1 MELKY
6 SRFLWEIKGNLKSLI
21 ENLSNDFEGVSV
33 LATDC
38 SGKTYS
44 VSRRTSG
51 ISGNGS
57 NERGFVVRVHNGVN
71 YSEYSFNYISED
83 TVREIASTI
92 REGFGSFLNKAKD
105 ILTLNE
111 YEKIQE
117 EQIKK
122 SFEKQ
127 IEINPRTLSDEEVIN
142 RLRRIMDRGLETS
155 ETIIDYRVRYEY
167 LHVNKLYL
175 SKNKDLEQS
184 YMWSNGANICIASK
198 DNNTKY
204 SYKGFSGLKGGEL
217 LEEME
222 AAVEVVVDN
231 TLILL
236 DAEPMPPGEYE
247 VICDP
252 DVTGLIAHEAFG
264 HGVEMDMFLKDRAKS
279 KEFFGDFV
287 ASELVIM
294 HDGAKGLE
302 ETSSYEFDD
311 EGVLAQDTIVIE
323 NGILK
328 QGICDSISALALG
341 AAPTGNGKRES
352 FERKAYTRMTNTY
365 FAPGKDNLEDMIASI
380 KYGFML
386 EQSASGMEDPKNW
399 GIQCMVNVAKEIKDG
414 KFTGKVYSPVIV
426 TGYVPD
432 LLKSIS
438 MVSNHLEMGG
448 AGFCGKGYKE
458 WVKVSAG
465 GPYIKARVRL
475 G

>member
-6 SRFLWEIKGNLKSLI
+6 SSFLTETKENLRTLI
-21 ENLSNDFEGVSV
+21 ENLSKDFGSVSI

-38 SGKTYS
+38 TGKVYS
-44 VSRRTSG
+44 VSKRTSG
-51 ISGNGS
+51 ISGSGS
-57 NERGFVVRVHNGVN
+57 NERGFVVRVHNGKN
-71 YSEYSFNYISED
+71 YSEYSFNDISEE
-83 TVREIASTI
+83 TVEEIASTI
-92 REGFGSFLNKAKD
+92 RKDLHNFTGEAKET
-105 ILTLNE
+105 LTFIE
-111 YEKIQE
+111 YEKVQE
-117 EQIKK
+117 EGMKK
-122 SFEKQ
+122 SFDKQ
-127 IEINPRTLSDEEVIN
+127 VKINPSTISDEEVIK
-142 RLRRIMDRGLETS
+142 RLQGIMDRGLNTS
-155 ETIIDYRVRYEY
+155 DTVIDFRVRYEY

-175 SKNKDLEQS
+175 SQNKDLEQS
-184 YMWSNGANICIASK
+184 YMWSNGANICIVSK

-204 SYKGFSGLKGGEL
+204 SYKGFSGIKGGEL

-222 AAVEVVVDN
+222 ASVEAVVEN

-279 KEFFGDFV
+279 KEFLGDYV
-287 ASELVIM
+287 ASELVVM
-294 HDGAKGLE
+294 HDGAKGIE

-311 EGVLAQDTIVIE
+311 EGVLAQDTIIIQK
-323 NGILK
+323 GILN
-328 QGICDSISALALG
+328 QGISDSISALGLG
-341 AAPTGNGKRES
+341 VSPTGNGKRQS

-365 FAPGKDNLEDMIASI
+365 FAPGRDKLEDMIASI
-380 KYGFML
+380 SYGFLL

-414 KFTGKVYSPVIV
+414 KLTGKVYSPVIL

-438 MVSNHLEMGG
+438 MVSGDLEMGG

-458 WVKVSAG
+458 WVKVSCG